1 MKIAINTTPLLSTLT
16 GVGNYTYQTARALA
30 RLAPENEYSYYYGYF
45 SKKLFAAENRGAFY
59 EIKELVKRAPV
70 IKKFARALKDNIC
83 PLTLKP
89 FDLYFEPNFIPL
101 RVRAKRTVVS
111 VMDFSF
117 EVYPQWHPR
126 ERIEYFRKKFWKNIG
141 RADRIIA
148 ISDFVR
154 DEAVNKFGLPAEKV
168 RVVRLG
174 FNKEVFRRMAAEELA
189 PVKAKYSLP
198 DRFMLC
204 VGSMEPRKN
213 LLSLLKAYI
222 SLPPAARGGFKLVFA
237 GFKGWENR
245 EIMDLLEK
253 VKDDAVYL
261 GYITDAELGAL
272 YNLASFFVYPSFYE
286 GFGLPPLEAM
296 ACGCP
301 VVVSRAASLPEVC
314 GDAAVYVDPF
324 DIDSI
329 AAGIARVAGDEPLRK
344 ALRVAGLK
352 RSEEFSW
359 EKTAVQHLEIFK
371 EAVNIP
377 AP

>member
-1 MKIAINTTPLLSTLT
+1 MKIAVNTTPLLSTLT
-16 GVGNYTYQTARALA
+16 GVGNYTYQTAKALA
-30 RLAPENEYSYYYGYF
+30 QLAPENEYSYYYGYYTR
-45 SKKLFAAENRGAFY
+45 KLFASENKGAFY
-59 EIKELVKRAPV
+59 EIKELVKQVPAM
-70 IKKFARALKDNIC
+70 KKFARSIKDNIC

-101 RVRAKRTVVS
+101 RIRARRTVVS

-117 EVYPQWHPR
+117 EDYPQWHPQ

-148 ISDFVR
+148 ISNFVR
-154 DEAVNKFGLPAEKV
+154 DEAVNKFKLPAEKV

-174 FNKEVFRRMAAEELA
+174 FNKDVFRLMAPAELA
-189 PVKAKYSLP
+189 PVKAKFALP

-213 LLSLLKAYI
+213 LLNLLKAYL
-222 SLPPAARGGFKLVFA
+222 SLPVAVRKEFKLVFV

-245 EIMDLLEK
+245 EIMDLIEK
-253 VKDDAVYL
+253 VKENVVYL

-314 GDAAVYVDPF
+314 GEAAIYVNPLDPQ
-324 DIDSI
+324 SI
-329 AAGIARVAGDEPLRK
+329 ADGIQKMAMDEPLRK
-344 ALRVAGLK
+344 ALRSAGLN

-359 EKTAVQHLEIFK
+359 EKTAAQHLEIFK
-371 EAVNIP
+371 EAMG
-377 AP
+377 

>member
-1 MKIAINTTPLLSTLT
+1 MKVAINTTPLLSTLT
-16 GVGNYTYQTARALA
+16 GVGNYTYQTAKAIA
-30 RLAPENEYSYYYGYF
+30 RLAPENEYSYYYGYY
-45 SKKLFAAENRGAFY
+45 SKKLFASENKGAFY
-59 EIKELVKRAPV
+59 EVKELVKQVPA
-70 IKKFARALKDNIC
+70 IKKFARFIKDNVC

-117 EVYPQWHPR
+117 EDYPQWHPQ
-126 ERIEYFRKKFWKNIG
+126 ERMEYFRKKFWKNIG

-148 ISDFVR
+148 ISEFVR

-174 FNKEVFRRMAAEELA
+174 FNKDVFRLMAPDELA
-189 PVKAKYSLP
+189 PVKAKFSLP
-198 DRFMLC
+198 DTFMLC

-213 LLSLLKAYI
+213 LLNLLKAYL
-222 SLPPAARGGFKLVFA
+222 SLPAAVRKGFKLVFV

-245 EIMDLLEK
+245 EIMDLIEK
-253 VKDDAVYL
+253 VKEDAVYL
-261 GYITDAELGAL
+261 GYIADAELGAL

-314 GDAAVYVDPF
+314 GEAAVYVDPF

-329 AAGIARVAGDEPLRK
+329 AAGIARVAGDE
-344 ALRVAGLK
+344 ALRAGLRAAGLK
-352 RSEEFSW
+352 RSKEFSW
-359 EKTAVQHLEIFK
+359 EQSAAQHLKIFD
-371 EAVNIP
+371 EAMKG
-377 AP
+377 

>member
-16 GVGNYTYQTARALA
+16 GVGNYTYQTAKALA
-30 RLAPENEYSYYYGYF
+30 RLAPENDYSYYYGYF
-45 SKKLFAAENRGAFY
+45 SKKLFASENKGAFY
-59 EIKELVKRAPV
+59 EIKELVKQVPAM
-70 IKKFARALKDNIC
+70 KKFARGIKDNIC

-101 RVRAKRTVVS
+101 RVRARRTVVS

-117 EVYPQWHPR
+117 EVYPQWHPQ

-148 ISDFVR
+148 ISNFVR
-154 DEAVNKFGLPAEKV
+154 DEAVNKFNLPAEKV

-174 FNKEVFRRMAAEELA
+174 FNKDVFRLMAPGELA
-189 PVKAKYSLP
+189 PVKAKYGLP
-198 DRFMLC
+198 DTFMLC

-213 LLSLLKAYI
+213 LLNLLKAYL
-222 SLPPAARGGFKLVFA
+222 SLTAAVRKEFKLVFV

-245 EIMDLLEK
+245 EIMDLIEK

-301 VVVSRAASLPEVC
+301 VVVSHAASLPEVC
-314 GDAAVYVDPF
+314 GDAAIYVNPLDPE
-324 DIDSI
+324 SI
-329 AAGIARVAGDEPLRK
+329 AGGIQKAATDELLRK
-344 ALRVAGLK
+344 ALRSAGLK

-359 EKTAVQHLEIFK
+359 EKTAVQHLEIFDEVMK
-371 EAVNIP
+371 G
-377 AP
+377 